1 LEVEE
6 KSLKSEAVD
15 MVVALTLE
23 SPVKVMVPLQ
33 SSHKIQENQ
42 EFTLT
47 KLLSLLEV
55 MAMGLREL
63 LVVTDVDDVNI
74 ADYKRVIQVTKKIA
88 ESPTT
93 VDTIF

>member
-1 LEVEE
+1 ME
-6 KSLKSEAVD
+6 
-15 MVVALTLE
+15 
-23 SPVKVMVPLQ
+23 PLQ
-33 SSHKIQENQ
+33 SSHRILENQ

-63 LVVTDVDDVNI
+63 LVVMDVDDVNI

-93 VDTIF
+93 ADTIF

>member
-6 KSLKSEAVD
+6 KFLKSEAVD

-33 SSHKIQENQ
+33 SSRKILENQ
-42 EFTLT
+42 EFTL
-47 KLLSLLEV
+47 KKVLSQLEV
-55 MAMGLREL
+55 MTKGLLEL
-63 LVVTDVDDVNI
+63 LVVMDVDDVNI

-93 VDTIF
+93 ADTIF

>member
-1 LEVEE
+1 ME
-6 KSLKSEAVD
+6 
-15 MVVALTLE
+15 
-23 SPVKVMVPLQ
+23 PLQ
-33 SSHKIQENQ
+33 SSHRILENQ

-55 MAMGLREL
+55 MATGLREL
-63 LVVTDVDDVNI
+63 LVVMDVDDVNI

-93 VDTIF
+93 ADTIF